1 MQRHSPLNWEL
12 CNKAW
17 RGGAGS
23 VCGIQI
29 DGNMDPLVKKACVWA
44 DGGFHSRVKG
54 EQRGATLLLKAVMT
68 TWSSRVRLQE
78 PSRDGSPPSR
88 SPQQEAT
95 CCMQHC

>member
-23 VCGIQI
+23 VCGTQT

-44 DGGFHSRVKG
+44 DGGSIQ
-54 EQRGATLLLKAVMT
+54 EWKANKE
-68 TWSSRVRLQE
+68 E
-78 PSRDGSPPSR
+78 PHFYSKP
-88 SPQQEAT
+88 
-95 CCMQHC
+95 

>member
-17 RGGAGS
+17 RGGVGS

-44 DGGFHSRVKG
+44 DGGSI
-54 EQRGATLLLKAVMT
+54 
-68 TWSSRVRLQE
+68 QE
-78 PSRDGSPPSR
+78 
-88 SPQQEAT
+88 
-95 CCMQHC
+95 